1 MFRSRVFLSGLI
13 YEEVLHYHPDQ
24 AARFRNAA
32 ADAAGAAV
40 ATATDHNTAEQE
52 EPASS
57 GAKRPADA
65 TTELQEPD
73 HKRKRVAV
81 EGGGAL
87 TREHTLPS
95 TAAAA
100 AATLKMEQ
108 RR

>member
-1 MFRSRVFLSGLI
+1 M
-13 YEEVLHYHPDQ
+13 
-24 AARFRNAA
+24 
-32 ADAAGAAV
+32 
-40 ATATDHNTAEQE
+40 ATATDHNTAEPE
-52 EPASS
+52 EPAPSGPS

-100 AATLKMEQ
+100 STLEMEQ